1 MDDKNFLNLF
11 VCTVCHAKLALSRKG
26 SNLKCPQCHRKF
38 PVNDGIVD
46 AFVPVEGLSIAT
58 KELVARY
65 EHWGEFVS
73 RGKGKGAKQRRDIT
87 MSLVEGN
94 LLLEIGCAEGFMTS
108 ELAGKV
114 PHVIASDI
122 SLSYLRRAKARASC
136 ARFARLDIHNI
147 PFDDDT
153 FDCIVC
159 AEVLEHTLS
168 PFKALNEMHRVLR
181 PGGSLVIS
189 VPNGMTLPRVFIH
202 VFRRKKSML
211 SYTNAH
217 LNFYDTGSLLQ
228 ILEIAGFTPKLIT
241 THHVPFPGLRSL
253 GYRLALKYL
262 PFMGEIT
269 IVKATKKGIDYW
281 EKLGRVV
288 ESRKGKLST

>member
-11 VCTVCHAKLALSRKG
+11 VCPLCHAKLVYNKKSDY
-26 SNLKCPQCHRKF
+26 LKCSQCNRAF
-38 PVNDGIVD
+38 PVIDGIVD
-46 AFVPVEGLSIAT
+46 AFAPVEGLRIAT
-58 KELVARY
+58 TELVVRY

-73 RGKGKGAKQRRDIT
+73 RGKGAKRRRDIT
-87 MSLVEGN
+87 VSLVEGD
-94 LLLEIGCAEGFMTS
+94 LLLEIGCAEGFMTDKLT
-108 ELAGKV
+108 EKV

-122 SLSYLRRAKARASC
+122 SLSYLQRAKGKAPC
-136 ARFARLDIHNI
+136 ANFARLDIHNL
-147 PFDDDT
+147 PFGNNT

-159 AEVLEHTLS
+159 TEVLEHTLS
-168 PFKALNEMHRVLR
+168 PFRALNEMHRVLR

-202 VFRRKKSML
+202 MFRRKDSML
-211 SYTNAH
+211 SFTNAH

-228 ILEIAGFTPKLIT
+228 ILEIAGFTPELIT
-241 THHVPFPGLRSL
+241 TDHVPFPGLGSF
-253 GYRLALKYL
+253 GNRLAVKYF

-281 EKLGRVV
+281 EKLGRLI
-288 ESRKGKLST
+288 ESRKGRLIT

>member
-1 MDDKNFLNLF
+1 MDDKIFLNLF
-11 VCTVCHAKLALSRKG
+11 VCPLCHAKLTLGRKG

-46 AFVPVEGLSIAT
+46 AFVPVEGLSTAT
-58 KELVARY
+58 IELVTRY

-73 RGKGKGAKQRRDIT
+73 RGKGAKRRRDIT
-87 MSLVEGN
+87 VSLVEGN

-108 ELAGKV
+108 ELTGKV
-114 PHVIASDI
+114 PYVIASDI
-122 SLSYLRRAKARASC
+122 SLSHLRRAKTRASG
-136 ARFARLDIHNI
+136 ARFARLDIHNM
-147 PFDDDT
+147 PFDDDI
-153 FDCIVC
+153 FDCIIC

-168 PFKALNEMHRVLR
+168 PFKALNEMHRVLG

-202 VFRRKKSML
+202 MFRRKQSML
-211 SYTNAH
+211 SFTNAH

-228 ILEIAGFTPKLIT
+228 ILEIAGFTPELIT
-241 THHVPFPGLRSL
+241 TDHVPFPGLGSL
-253 GYRLALKYL
+253 GYRLALKFL
-262 PFMGEIT
+262 PFMGGIT

-281 EKLGRVV
+281 EKLDTVV